1 MISGIAFNGFDENDQ
16 PLWDRV
22 TNANL
27 GTEWSP
33 SVRMTSV
40 RWNSGANRWLN
51 RYVYMRVGTPGSKKG
66 VKAMALTYVV
76 SSVWHGFH
84 SGYYGNITERY
95 NGIHSAH
102 TFSFKAFFLISALLQ
117 YVGVTMRRL
126 VRPLLMT
133 PDMMHE
139 LPLKKLYDMA
149 GVFITVSCLNLTCAS
164 FFLLE
169 SPKYMSAFRSVY
181 NYHYI
186 AILIGGGALMVA
198 KPTLIALQKKRVAR
212 YQQDKQQQADQVDG
226 LEVKQP
232 EAVKSAVF
240 KTE

>member
-1 MISGIAFNGFDENDQ
+1 MIAGIAFNGFDEKDQ

-22 TNANL
+22 TNGNL

-66 VKAMALTYVV
+66 IKAMALTYFV

-84 SGYYGNITERY
+84 SGYYGNRRY
-95 NGIHSAH
+95 MYIGVRSTH
-102 TFSFKAFFLISALLQ
+102 FFFKAFFLISALLQ
-117 YVGVTMRRL
+117 YVGVSMRRL

-139 LPLKKLYDMA
+139 LPLKKVYDIA
-149 GVFITVSCLNLTCAS
+149 GVFITVTCLNLTCAS

-169 SPKYMSAFRSVY
+169 SHKYMSAFRSVY

-186 AILIGGGALMVA
+186 AILVGGGALMVA

-232 EAVKSAVF
+232 ETDKTADF